1 MQARESTV
9 SPVGT
14 TTVPKRIRDALGLG
28 SGGRIVWHLGADG
41 QLVVRVKHY
50 YALQRSRAETP
61 CPDIAN
67 SA

>member
-9 SPVGT
+9 SSVGT
-14 TTVPKRIRDALGLG
+14 TTIPKRIRDALGLG

-41 QLVVRVKHY
+41 QLVVRVKHC
-50 YALQRSRAETP
+50 YALRQPRAQTP
-61 CPDIAN
+61 CPDTAI